1 MLQTRML
8 GMNVGAAIGT
18 TRWSVGRSGPLVALG
33 AAIALTSGCWFDGRF
48 EDVPASVCVSREI
61 WTYTDKDS
69 PLMNPGR
76 SCVGCHAELNDPVH
90 APLYT
95 VAGTVMADAHED
107 EDCRGVPEMTVVLTD
122 ADGTEWN
129 MTGNSAGNF
138 WLDPDVVVAMPY
150 TARVIDREG
159 NERIKQS
166 PVSEGDC
173 ASCHTRE
180 GAEGAPGR
188 ILAPETLAAPETQ

>member
-1 MLQTRML
+1 MLQTRTL
-8 GMNVGAAIGT
+8 GVNAGAAVGKA
-18 TRWSVGRSGPLVALG
+18 RSSVGRSGLVFGLG
-33 AAIALTSGCWFDGRF
+33 AAMVLTSGCWFDSRF
-48 EDVPASVCVSREI
+48 ENVPASVCVSGEI

-76 SCVGCHAELNDPVH
+76 SCVGCHADVNDPTH

-95 VAGTVMADAHED
+95 VAGTVMTDAHED
-107 EDCRGVPEMTVVLTD
+107 DDCRGAGGMTVLLTD
-122 ADGTEWN
+122 AEGTEWN

-138 WLDPDVVVAMPY
+138 WLEPDVVLAMPY
-150 TARVIDREG
+150 TARIIDREG

-180 GAEGAPGR
+180 GANGASGR
-188 ILAPETLAAPETQ
+188 LVAPELP